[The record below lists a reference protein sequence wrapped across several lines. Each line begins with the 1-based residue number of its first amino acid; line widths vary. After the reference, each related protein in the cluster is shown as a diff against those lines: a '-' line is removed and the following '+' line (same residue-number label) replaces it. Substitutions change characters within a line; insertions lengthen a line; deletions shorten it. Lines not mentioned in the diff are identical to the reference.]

1 MQFSLVSNTQARGV
15 LFSSDI
21 IASATSRASA
31 MFTPI
36 NVRAPRAIAQP
47 AAGRGFAPS
56 PYFGSQR
63 PPSSPL
69 QEENGAN
76 DVVLLPT
83 SALPDRLR
91 SLFSFQFFN
100 AMQSSS
106 FDTLFATDRSVVLA
120 APTGSGKTVC
130 FELAIARLLTTS
142 VNRGQNKVYTI
153 FPPSLIMRS
162 YTSDQQNLFAKSV
175 LEIGKENLQG
185 LICIVSVSVKSGSEL
200 GGELTGDTDSP
211 DALVL
216 RDYDIIV
223 TTPEK
228 WDAVTR
234 RRKDLAKFMELIQLF
249 LVSNRVLIS
258 LIPRSMRSIS

>member
-69 QEENGAN
+69 QEANGAN